1 MLLLAATKIRQMKM
15 ADPSIPTAQTRGSAR
30 WVFDRH
36 HLVAPAPVITP
47 RKPVKHVIAP
57 KIKLLKKIKKKKRK
71 EKKKGNK
78 RKMGGGGGVFGVFP
92 QNGHSLWTNY

>member
-15 ADPSIPTAQTRGSAR
+15 ADPSMPTAQTRGSAR
-30 WVFDRH
+30 WVFNRH

-57 KIKLLKKIKKKKRK
+57 KIKLLEGKKK
-71 EKKKGNK
+71 EKK
-78 RKMGGGGGVFGVFP
+78 RQLFFLVFFSKMGVALNKLLG
-92 QNGHSLWTNY
+92 

>member
-15 ADPSIPTAQTRGSAR
+15 ADPSMPTAQTRGSAR
-30 WVFDRH
+30 WVFNRH

-57 KIKLLKKIKKKKRK
+57 KIKLLKRKKKIRDGYFFWSFSQKWARSL
-71 EKKKGNK
+71 NK
-78 RKMGGGGGVFGVFP
+78 LLG
-92 QNGHSLWTNY
+92 

>member
-15 ADPSIPTAQTRGSAR
+15 ADPSMPTAQTRGSAR
-30 WVFDRH
+30 WVFKRH

-57 KIKLLKKIKKKKRK
+57 KIKLLKKIKKRERERESQLFFWIFSSKWR
-71 EKKKGNK
+71 
-78 RKMGGGGGVFGVFP
+78 
-92 QNGHSLWTNY
+92 

>member
-15 ADPSIPTAQTRGSAR
+15 ADPSMPTAQTRGSAR
-30 WVFDRH
+30 WVFNRH

-57 KIKLLKKIKKKKRK
+57 KIKLLKKKKK
-71 EKKKGNK
+71 EKKRQGFF
-78 RKMGGGGGVFGVFP
+78 FGVFP
-92 QNGHSLWTNY
+92 KNGHGL

>member
-15 ADPSIPTAQTRGSAR
+15 ADPSMPTAQTRGSAR
-30 WVFDRH
+30 WVFNRH

-57 KIKLLKKIKKKKRK
+57 KIKLLKKKKKRK
-71 EKKKGNK
+71 KET
-78 RKMGGGGGVFGVFP
+78 GVFFWSFSKKWAW
-92 QNGHSLWTNY
+92 SLNKLLG

>member
-15 ADPSIPTAQTRGSAR
+15 ADPSMPTAQTSGSAR
-30 WVFDRH
+30 WVFNRH

-57 KIKLLKKIKKKKRK
+57 KIKL
-71 EKKKGNK
+71 
-78 RKMGGGGGVFGVFP
+78 
-92 QNGHSLWTNY
+92 